1 MVTFWRL
8 WFFNRTS
15 RFEYVFQ
22 ENSVFLAADLTWID
36 ASFISFMLCFFVLFF
51 FCITKGQEIV
61 LAQHFPL
68 GYAGSNFALSN
79 FWGLFLESPGNF
91 TGPKSNIQVEI

>member
-1 MVTFWRL
+1 MVTVWRL
-8 WFFNRTS
+8 WFFNRIS

-22 ENSVFLAADLTWID
+22 ENSVFFSSWFDLNWRQFY
-36 ASFISFMLCFFVLFF
+36 FIYAVFI

-68 GYAGSNFALSN
+68 GYAGSNFAPSN
-79 FWGLFLESPGNF
+79 FWGLFLESAGNI
-91 TGPKSNIQVEI
+91 TGPKSNIQIEI

>member
-1 MVTFWRL
+1 MVTVWRL
-8 WFFNRTS
+8 WFFNHIS

-22 ENSVFLAADLTWID
+22 ENSVFFSSWFDLNWRQFY
-36 ASFISFMLCFFVLFF
+36 FIYAVFI

-68 GYAGSNFALSN
+68 GYAESNFALSN
-79 FWGLFLESPGNF
+79 FWGLFLESPGNI
-91 TGPKSNIQVEI
+91 TGRKSNIQIEI

>member
-1 MVTFWRL
+1 MVIFWRL
-8 WFFNRTS
+8 WFFNRIS

-22 ENSVFLAADLTWID
+22 EKSVFLAADLTWID
-36 ASFISFMLCFFVLFF
+36 ASFISFMMFFF

-79 FWGLFLESPGNF
+79 FWYLVN
-91 TGPKSNIQVEI
+91 

>member
-1 MVTFWRL
+1 MVTVWRL
-8 WFFNRTS
+8 WFFNRIS

-22 ENSVFLAADLTWID
+22 ENSVFFSSWFDLNWRQFY
-36 ASFISFMLCFFVLFF
+36 FIYAVFI

-68 GYAGSNFALSN
+68 VMQEVILLRRTSGACFSKAPVTLRARNEIF
-79 FWGLFLESPGNF
+79 
-91 TGPKSNIQVEI
+91 KSKFKE

>member
-1 MVTFWRL
+1 MVTVWRL
-8 WFFNRTS
+8 GFFNRIS

-22 ENSVFLAADLTWID
+22 ENSVFFSSWFDLNWRQFY
-36 ASFISFMLCFFVLFF
+36 FIYAVFI

-68 GYAGSNFALSN
+68 GYAGSNSALSN
-79 FWGLFLESPGNF
+79 FWGLFLESPGNI
-91 TGPKSNIQVEI
+91 TGPKSNIQIEI